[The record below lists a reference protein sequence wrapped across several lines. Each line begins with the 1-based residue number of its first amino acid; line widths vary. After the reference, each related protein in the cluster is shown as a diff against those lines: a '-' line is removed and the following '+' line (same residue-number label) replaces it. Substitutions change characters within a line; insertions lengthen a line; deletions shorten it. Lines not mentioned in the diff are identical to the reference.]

1 MNRIPANVGLTK
13 ARQALWIALFAGI
26 LGVTACSNERE
37 DVVADSTEVT
47 DEVAAVEESAA
58 SNDINEGT
66 EVVETGMTAKTNDTT
81 ADGMAAS
88 DNDGEQKADDTVTVN
103 ENNSNLD
110 QTPAD
115 GVQ

>member
-26 LGVTACSNERE
+26 LGFTACSNERE

-47 DEVAAVEESAA
+47 DEVAAVEERAA
-58 SNDINEGT
+58 GNDINEGT
-66 EVVETGMTAKTNDTT
+66 EIVETGMT

>member
-66 EVVETGMTAKTNDTT
+66 EVVETGMTT
-81 ADGMAAS
+81 DGMAAS

>member
-47 DEVAAVEESAA
+47 DEVAVVEESEAG
-58 SNDINEGT
+58 NDINEGT
-66 EVVETGMTAKTNDTT
+66 EVVETDTT
-81 ADGMAAS
+81 KDGMADA
-88 DNDGEQKADDTVTVN
+88 NNEGEQKADDTVTVN
-103 ENNSNLD
+103 ESNPNLE

>member
-47 DEVAAVEESAA
+47 DEVAVDEA
-58 SNDINEGT
+58 SEEGT
-66 EVVETGMTAKTNDTT
+66 EVVETGMTA
-81 ADGMAAS
+81 DGMS
-88 DNDGEQKADDTVTVN
+88 GNDGEQKADDTVTVN
-103 ENNSNLD
+103 ESNANLD

>member
-1 MNRIPANVGLTK
+1 MNGVPANVGLTK

-37 DVVADSTEVT
+37 DVVAD
-47 DEVAAVEESAA
+47 EVAVVEESEAD
-58 SNDINEGT
+58 NDINEGT
-66 EVVETGMTAKTNDTT
+66 EVVEMGMT

>member
-13 ARQALWIALFAGI
+13 ARQVLWIALFASI
-26 LGVTACSNERE
+26 FGVTACSNEKE
-37 DVVADSTEVT
+37 DMAVDSDKGAV
-47 DEVAAVEESAA
+47 VEES
-58 SNDINEGT
+58 EGGS
-66 EVVETGMTAKTNDTT
+66 EVVETGMTTQTTDTT
-81 ADGMAAS
+81 TDGMADA
-88 DNDGEQKADDTVTVN
+88 NNEGEQKADDTVTVN

>member
-47 DEVAAVEESAA
+47 DEVAIDEA
-58 SNDINEGT
+58 SEEGT
-66 EVVETGMTAKTNDTT
+66 EVVETGMTA
-81 ADGMAAS
+81 DGMS
-88 DNDGEQKADDTVTVN
+88 GNDGEQKADDTVTVN
-103 ENNSNLD
+103 ESNANLD

>member
-1 MNRIPANVGLTK
+1 MNKMPANVGLTK
-13 ARQALWIALFAGI
+13 ARQVLCVALFASI

-37 DVVADSTEVT
+37 DVVADSTEEVT
-47 DEVAAVEESAA
+47 DEVAVVEQSQA

-66 EVVETGMTAKTNDTT
+66 EVVETGMT

>member
-1 MNRIPANVGLTK
+1 MKKLTANVGLTK
-13 ARQALWIALFAGI
+13 ARQVLWIALFASFV
-26 LGVTACSNERE
+26 GVTACSNEKE

-47 DEVAAVEESAA
+47 DEVTAVEESAA

-66 EVVETGMTAKTNDTT
+66 EVVETGMTA
-81 ADGMAAS
+81 DGMEAS